1 MLYEAPFI
9 TIYSVVLTGI
19 FGACMGS
26 FLNCM
31 AWRIVHG
38 EPVSKG
44 RSHCDLCGHVL
55 GPADLVPAFSY
66 LVHHGRCRYCGEKLS
81 SRHVWAEVISAVVFV
96 TILLQFNISLQ
107 ALKFMVFASVMLASS
122 FADLEGYIIPD
133 RFILTGLF
141 ARIVFLFFEEDPR
154 AEGLDSLIGGLA
166 VAAAVLAV
174 VLIFEKIRGIEAMG
188 GGDIKLLFVT
198 GLYLGWKGNILC
210 LFAAC
215 IIGIIFGL
223 TLNKQAGLETET
235 EAADADGQYLHADDN
250 VQNAELSSESSTD
263 GSDADEEIAAGAFPW
278 GPSIAIA
285 AWLVLLFGN
294 RLIDWYL
301 SFF

>member
-9 TIYSVVLTGI
+9 TVYCVVLTAVA
-19 FGACMGS
+19 GACMGS

-55 GPADLVPAFSY
+55 GPADLVPVFSY

-133 RFILTGLF
+133 RFLLTGLF
-141 ARIVFLFFEEDPR
+141 ARIVFLFFEEDPL

-215 IIGIIFGL
+215 VIGIIFGL
-223 TLNKQAGLETET
+223 ISNRKTGYKRELETAET
-235 EAADADGQYLHADDN
+235 
-250 VQNAELSSESSTD
+250 
-263 GSDADEEIAAGAFPW
+263 ADEEITAGAFPW

-294 RLIDWYL
+294 QLIDWYVSL
-301 SFF
+301 F